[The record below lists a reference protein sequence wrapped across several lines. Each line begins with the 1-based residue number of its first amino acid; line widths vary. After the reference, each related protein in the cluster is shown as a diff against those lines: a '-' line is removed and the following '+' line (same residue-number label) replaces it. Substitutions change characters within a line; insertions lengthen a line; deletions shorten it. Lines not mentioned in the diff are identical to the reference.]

1 MLMLTCAQRW
11 WRHHIRRY
19 AAVVRKED
27 ALPTI
32 AQDAPFDIM
41 AQIDFEI
48 GEQLA
53 DVYYA
58 MKGSSSDDYIVAKR
72 KNAGKQTVAYEWP
85 C

>member
-1 MLMLTCAQRW
+1 
-11 WRHHIRRY
+11 
-19 AAVVRKED
+19 
-27 ALPTI
+27 
-32 AQDAPFDIM
+32 M

-53 DVYYA
+53 HVYFA

-72 KNAGKQTVAYEWP
+72 KKAGRQTVAYGWP